1 MLYLAR
7 VYLKSSP
14 AGTIL
19 KLLAQKRSDL
29 IWDIITDEDTLK
41 LSTIPPELGSLV
53 LVEFNN
59 DLVVRIEDAT
69 QWVIELVQTYLT
81 SGLTPEF
88 LQQEADRAE
97 HWRQDLTLQTQ
108 ELERR
113 TLELEAKMCQS

>member
-1 MLYLAR
+1 M
-7 VYLKSSP
+7 
-14 AGTIL
+14 
-19 KLLAQKRSDL
+19 

-81 SGLTPEF
+81 SGITPEF

>member
-7 VYLKSSP
+7 VHFNVSP
-14 AGTIL
+14 AGAIL

-29 IWDIITDEDTLK
+29 IWDIITNEDTLQ

-53 LVEFNN
+53 LVEVNN

-81 SGLTPEF
+81 VGITPEF

-97 HWRQDLTLQTQ
+97 HWRQDLTLQSQ

-113 TLELEAKMCQS
+113 TLELEAKICQS